1 MDQQLFEQ
9 MYQGQAPWD
18 TGRPQ
23 PAIIKLAEADQ
34 IRGSVLD
41 VGCGTGEN
49 VLYSAANGHE
59 SWGLDFLPVVIE
71 RAKVKALLA
80 SELNDHLPACLESIK
95 VAAEPFQGQVEIV
108 VTLNRCTDRTGKIAL
123 AHGAKVVHDDSR
135 NMARIR
141 NAAARMATGE
151 VIVTID
157 ADSRMTSNML
167 VEIDR
172 LLRTGQYIGGG
183 VRIMP
188 ERWSVGIFV
197 TVLMLTLAMGLL
209 WRRVSAGLFWCLR
222 QDFESI
228 GGFNENLVSLET
240 LSLGPRPM

>member
-1 MDQQLFEQ
+1 MTSAMPRFSILI
-9 MYQGQAPWD
+9 
-18 TGRPQ
+18 
-23 PAIIKLAEADQ
+23 PARNEEK
-34 IRGSVLD
+34 
-41 VGCGTGEN
+41 
-49 VLYSAANGHE
+49 Y
-59 SWGLDFLPVVIE
+59 LPV
-71 RAKVKALLA
+71 
-80 SELNDHLPACLESIK
+80 CLESIK

-108 VTLNRCTDRTGKIAL
+108 VTLNRCTDRTGEIAL

-151 VIVTID
+151 IIVTID

-188 ERWSVGIFV
+188 ERWSVG
-197 TVLMLTLAMGLL
+197 T
-209 WRRVSAGLFWCLR
+209 S
-222 QDFESI
+222 
-228 GGFNENLVSLET
+228 
-240 LSLGPRPM
+240 